1 MGDILGCRFFLYVR
15 HVTCILGVK
24 TNDME
29 SLFTFLFP
37 LKLYPRSVSLMLL
50 VLRVLFGA
58 LLMWHGMTKIANVA
72 TAADGFPNPLGLGHR
87 LSFYLVVFAEVICS
101 AAVIMGAFYRLAL
114 VPIIFAMGVALFVV
128 HHGQPFAAK
137 ELALIYFV
145 VFVLL
150 YCMGAGAYSLDNI
163 IAKRLDS
170 ARLAKVDEVVIK
182 PADYTSSEG

>member
-1 MGDILGCRFFLYVR
+1 
-15 HVTCILGVK
+15 
-24 TNDME
+24 ME

-37 LKLYPRSVSLMLL
+37 LKLYPHSVSLMLL
-50 VLRVLFGA
+50 VVRVMFGA
-58 LLMWHGMTKIANVA
+58 LLMWHGMTKIVNVESVA
-72 TAADGFPNPLGLGHR
+72 ENFPNPLGLGPR

-114 VPIIFAMGVALFVV
+114 IPIIFAMGVALFVV

-145 VFVLL
+145 IFVLL
-150 YCMGAGAYSLDNI
+150 YYMGAGAYSLDNI

>member
-1 MGDILGCRFFLYVR
+1 
-15 HVTCILGVK
+15 
-24 TNDME
+24 ME
-29 SLFTFLFP
+29 SIFTFLFP

-50 VLRVLFGA
+50 VVRVMFGA
-58 LLMWHGMTKIANVA
+58 LLMWHGMTKIVNVESVA
-72 TAADGFPNPLGLGHR
+72 ENFPNPLGLGPR

-114 VPIIFAMGVALFVV
+114 IPIIFAMGIALFVV

-145 VFVLL
+145 IFVLL
-150 YCMGAGAYSLDNI
+150 YNMGAGAYSLDNI

-170 ARLAKVDEVVIK
+170 ARLAKVDEVVAVK
-182 PADYTSSEG
+182 PVDYISSEG

>member
-1 MGDILGCRFFLYVR
+1 
-15 HVTCILGVK
+15 
-24 TNDME
+24 ME

-37 LKLYPRSVSLMLL
+37 LKLYQRSVSLMLL
-50 VLRVLFGA
+50 VVRVMFGA
-58 LLMWHGMTKIANVA
+58 LLMWHGMTKIVNVESVA
-72 TAADGFPNPLGLGHR
+72 ENFPNPLGLGPR

-114 VPIIFAMGVALFVV
+114 IPIIFAMGVALFVV

-145 VFVLL
+145 IFVLL
-150 YCMGAGAYSLDNI
+150 YYMGAGAYSLDNI

-170 ARLAKVDEVVIK
+170 ARLAKVDEVVEVK
-182 PADYTSSEG
+182 PVDYISSEG

>member
-1 MGDILGCRFFLYVR
+1 MD
-15 HVTCILGVK
+15 
-24 TNDME
+24 

-50 VLRVLFGA
+50 VVRVMFGA
-58 LLMWHGMTKIANVA
+58 LLMWHGMTKIVNVESVA
-72 TAADGFPNPLGLGHR
+72 ENFPNPLGLGPR

-101 AAVIMGAFYRLAL
+101 AAVVMGAFYRLAL
-114 VPIIFAMGVALFVV
+114 IPIIFAMGVALFVV

-145 VFVLL
+145 IFVLL
-150 YCMGAGAYSLDNI
+150 YYMGAGAYSLDNI

-170 ARLAKVDEVVIK
+170 ARLAKVDEVVAVK
-182 PADYTSSEG
+182 PVDYISSEG